1 MSRPPRAVTI
11 YDVAQLAGVSTSTVS
26 RVVNG
31 RRVDEVMAERVRTAI
46 TETGFQPNLLARSLY
61 LQQSRMLGFVLP
73 DISNPFFATLFM
85 AIERQALDHGYTLLL
100 GNTLNDLTLEARH
113 LRIMSERQV
122 DGLILAGG
130 RINEMAPSAE
140 LLADTERVGGRTPLV
155 MVNGEMPGLSAS
167 TVVIS
172 TVQVDEIQ
180 GVRDA
185 TRHLLRLGHTR
196 ILFLGGTPNVRA
208 TQQKRAAFA
217 EEHLAAGVRPGQ
229 TLDSVYDLWAG
240 AEAMRS
246 VLAAPRSQWPT
257 AVLGINDSVAVG
269 AAHVA
274 VGAGLRIPTDLSVV
288 GFDDTP
294 LASTFYPPLTTVS
307 HRYETLARLTLEAVL
322 QTMQGERVS
331 KTVTPELIVRAS
343 TAVPR

>member
-31 RRVDEVMAERVRTAI
+31 RRVDEAMAERVQTAI
-46 TETGFQPNLLARSLY
+46 RETGFQPNLLARSLY

-130 RINEMAPSAE
+130 RINEVNPSAE
-140 LLADTERVGGRTPLV
+140 LLADTERIQKRTPLV
-155 MVNGEMPGLSAS
+155 MVNGELPGMSSSA
-167 TVVIS
+167 
-172 TVQVDEIQ
+172 VQVDELE

-185 TRHLLRLGHTR
+185 TRHLLNLGHTR
-196 ILFLGGTPNVRA
+196 ILFLGGVPNVRA
-208 TQQKRAAFA
+208 TRQKRAAFA
-217 EEHLAAGVRPGQ
+217 EEHLAAGVAPGQ
-229 TLDSVYDLWAG
+229 TLDSSYELAAG

-246 VLAAPRSQWPT
+246 VLAGPRSQWPT
-257 AVLGINDSVAVG
+257 AILGINDPVAVG

-274 VGAGLRIPTDLSVV
+274 VGAGLRIPADLSVV

-307 HRYETLARLTLEAVL
+307 HRYETLARLTLETVL
-322 QTMQGERVS
+322 QTMQGERVQRS
-331 KTVTPELIVRAS
+331 VTPELVVRAS
-343 TAVPR
+343 TAAPR